1 MTLNEKMAMHL
12 KLIFTTSVMAFQQFL
27 AGTVFGYSAVIL
39 PQLQK
44 PDSLIHP
51 DAEQASWIASIPL
64 LVCPIGS
71 LVLGYFSDRIGRKNS
86 LQLTY
91 IPMIASWTLLSNAK
105 CLEHIYIGRLLG
117 GLATGT
123 GGVIFVYIA
132 ETSPTGSR
140 PFYLMIITLFVSLG
154 QLTTAALG
162 VVLHWRGVAAVFGV
176 LSAAGVCAP
185 FLVPAPPMW
194 LRSRGRHEEARKAE
208 RWFGFELPRDENVPP
223 LPPPPPPPES
233 AAVATLARGETTVDE
248 APGRRPNVG
257 CWAAYTSPTVW
268 KPAAA
273 AFAFFVCQEC
283 TGFYM
288 LLFYSV
294 DVIRDCRVSI
304 DGMTAAVYLGMARLT
319 GTVASMVFQGVPK
332 RRLTVVS
339 SLGMCA
345 SMATVVGYLYAFR
358 GSASPPA
365 GDLLI
370 VPFLLYVFFAMFAVL
385 PLPWSVC
392 GEMFP
397 MEVKGTMNGVLY
409 SCGYELMFAAIKIYP
424 WLVATFGILTVW
436 TACAVSCFVTALF
449 GAFVLPET
457 TGKSL
462 NEIVDGFKS
471 SGKCRKPLKIQLP

>member
-1 MTLNEKMAMHL
+1 
-12 KLIFTTSVMAFQQFL
+12 
-27 AGTVFGYSAVIL
+27 
-39 PQLQK
+39 
-44 PDSLIHP
+44 
-51 DAEQASWIASIPL
+51 
-64 LVCPIGS
+64 
-71 LVLGYFSDRIGRKNS
+71 
-86 LQLTY
+86 
-91 IPMIASWTLLSNAK
+91 
-105 CLEHIYIGRLLG
+105 
-117 GLATGT
+117 
-123 GGVIFVYIA
+123 VIFVYIA

-140 PFYLMIITLFVSLG
+140 PFYLMMFTLFVSLG

-176 LSAAGVCAP
+176 LCAAGVCAP

-208 RWFGFELPRDENVPP
+208 RWFGFELPRNENAPP
-223 LPPPPPPPES
+223 LPPPPCAS
-233 AAVATLARGETTVDE
+233 AAIATLSRGDSTLAATI
-248 APGRRPNVG
+248 GRRPNVG
-257 CWAAYTSPTVW
+257 CWATYTAPTVW

-273 AFAFFVCQEC
+273 ALAFFVCQEC

-294 DVIRDCRVSI
+294 DVMRDCRVSI
-304 DGMTAAVYLGMARLT
+304 DGMTAAVYLSAARLT
-319 GTVASMVFQGVPK
+319 GTVASMVFQAAPK
-332 RRLTVVS
+332 RRMTVVS

-345 SMATVVGYLYAFR
+345 SMSTVVGYVYAFR
-358 GSASPPA
+358 DSASPPA

-385 PLPWSVC
+385 PFPWSLC

-409 SCGYELMFAAIKIYP
+409 SCGYELMFAAIKMYP
-424 WLVATFGILTVW
+424 TMVATFGILAVW
-436 TACAVSCFVTALF
+436 TACAFSCFVTALF

-462 NEIVDGFKS
+462 NEIIEGFKS
-471 SGKCRKPLKIQLP
+471 SSSSRRCRKPLKLQIP